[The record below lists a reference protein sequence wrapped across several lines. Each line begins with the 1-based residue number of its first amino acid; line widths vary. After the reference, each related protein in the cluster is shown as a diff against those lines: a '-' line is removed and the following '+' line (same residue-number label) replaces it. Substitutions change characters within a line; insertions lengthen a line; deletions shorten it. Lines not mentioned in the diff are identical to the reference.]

1 MVLDNYTFE
10 CHSDSLETYDVPE
23 IVTEPVVNSL
33 ASDGNG
39 NDTTNKPRKNRTQK
53 RKEQKKRA
61 KQRRRNA
68 LQNRNAAN
76 ENEHDSDSGVE
87 EALEDVEIEYVTEE
101 LDPKDPMYLYY
112 LKVFEAYRLTA
123 PEDRIK
129 EEKDREEFEQWTR
142 ERLAPKA
149 AIVER
154 IVQDVEEAKQEK
166 LREEAGKL
174 KLSKKKLRLL
184 NRPSIGQ
191 LKSSTS
197 RPDVVEW
204 HDVTAK
210 DPKLLVHLKSIRNT
224 VPVPRHWC
232 FKRKYLAGKR
242 GFEKPAFDLPDFIK
256 KTGIMEM
263 RQALQE
269 KEDQKSMKS
278 KMREKIRPKMGKID
292 IDYQKLHDAFFRW
305 QIRPK
310 MSMIGDMYYE
320 GKEFE
325 TKLREKKPG
334 DLTDDLRVA
343 LGMPIGPNAHR
354 YPPPWLIAMQRYGPP
369 PSYPNLKIPGLNAP
383 IPEGCAFGYHAGGWG
398 KPPVDEAGRPLY
410 GDVFGIDLP
419 SHSGLNE
426 DDDIE
431 RKHWGEWESDEYS
444 TEEETESE
452 DEEKEEEEDAEFVP
466 SAEGLVTPSG
476 ISTGIS
482 TTGAETPDAIELRKK
497 KVQDD
502 TSKETPSLYTLLP
515 EKKVDSI
522 VGQMMA
528 STHVYDL
535 SAAAT
540 AKKDQRPDNAVEI
553 SLNPEE
559 LDLADTSGLQ
569 QRYEEGLKKMGK
581 EDDFSDMVAEHAAKQ
596 KRKRK
601 TTEDK
606 KSSTKKY
613 KDFKF

>member
-1 MVLDNYTFE
+1 MVLHNYTFE
-10 CHSDSLETYDVPE
+10 CHNDVVE

-33 ASDGNG
+33 ASGNG
-39 NDTTNKPRKNRTQK
+39 NDTKNKHRKVWSNRTQK

-61 KQRRRNA
+61 KERRRNA
-68 LQNRNAAN
+68 LQNQNAAN
-76 ENEHDSDSGVE
+76 EIERESDSGVE

-269 KEDQKSMKS
+269 K
-278 KMREKIRPKMGKID
+278 
-292 IDYQKLHDAFFRW
+292 
-305 QIRPK
+305 
-310 MSMIGDMYYE
+310 

-343 LGMPIGPNAHR
+343 LGMPVGPNAHR

-426 DDDIE
+426 DDDVE

-452 DEEKEEEEDAEFVP
+452 DEEKEEEDADFVP
-466 SAEGLVTPSG
+466 SAEGLITPSG

-502 TSKETPSLYTLLP
+502 ASKETPSLYTLLP
-515 EKKVDSI
+515 EKKVESI

-596 KRKRK
+596 K
-601 TTEDK
+601 
-606 KSSTKKY
+606 
-613 KDFKF
+613 

>member
-1 MVLDNYTFE
+1 MRANLEERYYASHLIKTFK
-10 CHSDSLETYDVPE
+10 DYKLYRTLLYVTITVVVSLQFSKAMADDVVE

-33 ASDGNG
+33 ASGNG
-39 NDTTNKPRKNRTQK
+39 NDTKNKHRKNRTQK

-61 KQRRRNA
+61 KERRRNA
-68 LQNRNAAN
+68 LQNQNAAN
-76 ENEHDSDSGVE
+76 EIERESDSGVE

-210 DPKLLVHLKSIRNT
+210 DPKLLVHLK
-224 VPVPRHWC
+224 
-232 FKRKYLAGKR
+232 KYCSSAK
-242 GFEKPAFDLPDFIK
+242 
-256 KTGIMEM
+256 
-263 RQALQE
+263 ALVFQE
-269 KEDQKSMKS
+269 EEDQKSMKS

-343 LGMPIGPNAHR
+343 LGMPVGPNAHR

-426 DDDIE
+426 DDDVE

-452 DEEKEEEEDAEFVP
+452 DEEKEEEDADFVP
-466 SAEGLVTPSG
+466 SAEGLITPSG

-502 TSKETPSLYTLLP
+502 ASKETPSLYTLLP
-515 EKKVDSI
+515 EKKVESI

-613 KDFKF
+613 KDFNSGVLVVGLII

>member
-1 MVLDNYTFE
+1 LQFRKNMAD
-10 CHSDSLETYDVPE
+10 DVAE

-33 ASDGNG
+33 ASGGNG
-39 NDTTNKPRKNRTQK
+39 SDTKNKLRKNRTQK

-68 LQNRNAAN
+68 LQNRNAPN

-305 QIRPK
+305 QIKPK

-369 PSYPNLKIPGLNAP
+369 P
-383 IPEGCAFGYHAGGWG
+383 
-398 KPPVDEAGRPLY
+398 VDEAGRPLY

-426 DDDIE
+426 DDDVE

-452 DEEKEEEEDAEFVP
+452 DEEKEEEEDADFVP

-502 TSKETPSLYTLLP
+502 TNKETPSLYTLLP

>member
-1 MVLDNYTFE
+1 MRANLEERYYASHLIKTFK
-10 CHSDSLETYDVPE
+10 DYKLYRTLLYVTITVVVSLQFSKAMADDVVE

-33 ASDGNG
+33 ASGNG
-39 NDTTNKPRKNRTQK
+39 NDTKNKHRKNRTQK

-61 KQRRRNA
+61 KERRRNA
-68 LQNRNAAN
+68 LQNQNAAN
-76 ENEHDSDSGVE
+76 EIERESDSGVE

-269 KEDQKSMKS
+269 KVKYFS
-278 KMREKIRPKMGKID
+278 KID
-292 IDYQKLHDAFFRW
+292 RYLLFPYTSTSCYF
-305 QIRPK
+305 
-310 MSMIGDMYYE
+310 
-320 GKEFE
+320 
-325 TKLREKKPG
+325 
-334 DLTDDLRVA
+334 
-343 LGMPIGPNAHR
+343 LGR
-354 YPPPWLIAMQRYGPP
+354 
-369 PSYPNLKIPGLNAP
+369 S
-383 IPEGCAFGYHAGGWG
+383 E
-398 KPPVDEAGRPLY
+398 VDE
-410 GDVFGIDLP
+410 I
-419 SHSGLNE
+419 
-426 DDDIE
+426 
-431 RKHWGEWESDEYS
+431 
-444 TEEETESE
+444 
-452 DEEKEEEEDAEFVP
+452 
-466 SAEGLVTPSG
+466 
-476 ISTGIS
+476 
-482 TTGAETPDAIELRKK
+482 
-497 KVQDD
+497 
-502 TSKETPSLYTLLP
+502 
-515 EKKVDSI
+515 
-522 VGQMMA
+522 
-528 STHVYDL
+528 
-535 SAAAT
+535 
-540 AKKDQRPDNAVEI
+540 
-553 SLNPEE
+553 
-559 LDLADTSGLQ
+559 
-569 QRYEEGLKKMGK
+569 
-581 EDDFSDMVAEHAAKQ
+581 
-596 KRKRK
+596 
-601 TTEDK
+601 
-606 KSSTKKY
+606 
-613 KDFKF
+613 